1 MEWYKYK
8 PSKAEEKTWS
18 TLTRDM
24 MSSARH
30 MYSAV
35 ADSDTTISFHSFLR
49 SFCARRL
56 PVSLG
61 RPNSNSLYLCLRQ
74 EKRSMSKKRRGERS
88 DLRSVRL

>member
-1 MEWYKYK
+1 
-8 PSKAEEKTWS
+8 
-18 TLTRDM
+18 

-35 ADSDTTISFHSFLR
+35 AVADTTVSFHSF
-49 SFCARRL
+49 AR

-74 EKRSMSKKRRGERS
+74 EKRGTSKKRRGERN